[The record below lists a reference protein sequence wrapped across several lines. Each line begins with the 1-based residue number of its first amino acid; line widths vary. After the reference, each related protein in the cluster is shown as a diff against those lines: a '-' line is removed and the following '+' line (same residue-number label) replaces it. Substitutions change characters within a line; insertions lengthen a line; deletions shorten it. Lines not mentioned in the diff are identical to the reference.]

1 MGNTTFALA
10 TTVTLGTTLLA
21 MIAIGSE
28 WLSPLERQ
36 SERMAARLGFIF
48 LAAWVMTGIAQ
59 TGPPFPF
66 VLGAVCM
73 HLLLLESWQ
82 KRLKR
87 YEQVYAMTDVIHPP
101 HENRVDQAK
110 RVAERLARQIME
122 LTPNERAA
130 VYAYVKARLTNVKP
144 QDKQE

>member
-130 VYAYVKARLTNVKP
+130 VYAYVKVRLTNVKP